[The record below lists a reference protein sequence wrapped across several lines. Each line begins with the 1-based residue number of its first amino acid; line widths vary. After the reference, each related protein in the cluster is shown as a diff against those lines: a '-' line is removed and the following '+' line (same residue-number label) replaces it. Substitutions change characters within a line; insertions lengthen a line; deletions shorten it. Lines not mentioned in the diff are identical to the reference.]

1 MRVTGWSEATGPA
14 GGFQAAPHSSA
25 RSGNARQAGGF
36 HPSPVTGASTRAAG
50 GVNPRAGAALLPG
63 HLQLFSPRSHPRGR
77 AAGGS
82 RGHRCRLLRT
92 GAWSE
97 RWWTRSIA
105 QHRTAPHSAAFPGLG
120 MRGLWH
126 GGERRGEVAVV
137 VVMMRRRGGG
147 REAVGVFWGIYNRPF
162 QVQICIAHL
171 NLYSE
176 EKALMKLAD
185 DFDAN

>member
-14 GGFQAAPHSSA
+14 GGFQAALHGSA

-36 HPSPVTGASTRAAG
+36 HPSPVMG
-50 GVNPRAGAALLPG
+50 PKPLQPAALTHGRGLPG
-63 HLQLFSPRSHPRGR
+63 HLQLFSPRSHPWGRG
-77 AAGGS
+77 AGGS
-82 RGHRCRLLRT
+82 PGCRCWLLEP
-92 GAWSE
+92 GAWW
-97 RWWTRSIA
+97 RTRSSA
-105 QHRTAPHSAAFPGLG
+105 RHRAAAAFPGLG
-120 MRGLWH
+120 IRGLWH
-126 GGERRGEVAVV
+126 GGERRGEGVV
-137 VVMMRRRGGG
+137 VEVMRRRRGRG

-162 QVQICIAHL
+162 QVQICIAYL